1 MTTEQHVNIR
11 IEYTHQNTFKEIKQ
25 ALQILAPE
33 VMVTLFLLLG
43 LEISRIVVIFF
54 CILKFYTNGIIL
66 CMSSQHN
73 MKVSLN

>member
-1 MTTEQHVNIR
+1 MPREQCVNIR
-11 IEYTHQNTFKEIKQ
+11 MEHAHQNTFKEIKQ
-25 ALQILAPE
+25 SPPVLAPE
-33 VMVTLFLLLG
+33 GIVTLFLLLG

-73 MKVSLN
+73 MKIYLD